1 MSGLNIVQVKYLIV
15 QPVLKYVGLGSDA
28 AVNLLTGTTLV
39 ESQLTWLKQIHGP
52 ALGIAQMEPATHDDC
67 WINFL
72 KYKLDLANKIRE
84 ACGISGQP
92 DASLM
97 VWNLRYAI
105 LMARIK
111 YLRAPDPLPE
121 AIDAEALS
129 MYHKQH
135 YNTSLG
141 QAVASANISLFQQA
155 IHA

>member
-1 MSGLNIVQVKYLIV
+1 MSGLNVIQVKYLIV
-15 QPVLKYVGLGSDA
+15 HPVLKYVGLGTDA

-52 ALGIAQMEPATHDDC
+52 ALGIAQMEPEMHDDC

-72 KYKLDLANKIRE
+72 KYKVDLANHIRE
-84 ACGISGQP
+84 SCGVLGQP

-111 YLRAPDPLPE
+111 YLRAPDPLP
-121 AIDAEALS
+121 AATDAEALS
-129 MYHKQH
+129 MYHKKH
-135 YNTSLG
+135 YNTALG
-141 QAVASANISLFQQA
+141 LAVASANISLFQQA
-155 IHA
+155 INA